1 MYKEVF
7 KRLIPIFIGSVLG
20 VTIVALAFYFLGFGS
35 KTDAILIATITLVAY
50 SCVQFFFVRRS
61 VVRERLAHHAVMTPL
76 PIVYMDK
83 KKLYSRPYL
92 DLNLKDKVWGIED
105 QGTFYALCNVREG
118 NNPLLYRCE
127 AQKILE
133 QPQKPIALRLPTSKE
148 LYFARQDRMRFK
160 ATVTVLG
167 QFGVKAED
175 WFDDKYLCIEDLAGY
190 NSEDSELDDI
200 CAMSMKPDDSSDIYA
215 IEFIGYHVRFAAD

>member
-7 KRLIPIFIGSVLG
+7 KRMVPVLIGSVIG
-20 VTIVALAFYFLGFGS
+20 VIIVALILNLLGLADS
-35 KTDAILIATITLVAY
+35 RLAARVAVITLVVWT
-50 SCVQFFFVRRS
+50 CVQFYFTRRD
-61 VVRERLAHHAVMTPL
+61 VAQERLDEHVVITPL
-76 PIVYMDK
+76 PVVYTDERE
-83 KKLYSRPYL
+83 LYSLPYL

-105 QGTFYALCNVREG
+105 QGTFYALLNAREG

-133 QPQKPIALRLPTSKE
+133 QPQKPITLRLPTSKE
-148 LYFARQDRMRFK
+148 LYFARRNRMKFR

-200 CAMSMKPDDSSDIYA
+200 CAMSMNPDDSSDIYA
-215 IEFIGYHVRFAAD
+215 IEFIGYHVRFAAA

>member
-7 KRLIPIFIGSVLG
+7 KRMVPVFIGSAIG
-20 VTIVALAFYFLGFGS
+20 VIIVALALILFGLADTRLAVRVAVITFVVWTAMQFYFKRRDVIQEHS
-35 KTDAILIATITLVAY
+35 AE
-50 SCVQFFFVRRS
+50 FFV
-61 VVRERLAHHAVMTPL
+61 VTPL
-76 PIVYMDK
+76 PIVYAGK
-83 KKLYSRPYL
+83 KKLYSLPYL
-92 DLNLKDKVWGIED
+92 DLNLKDKVWGIEV
-105 QGTFYALCNVREG
+105 QGTFYALLNAREG

-133 QPQKPIALRLPTSKE
+133 QPQKPIALRLPSNKE
-148 LYFARQDRMRFK
+148 LYFARRNRMKFR
-160 ATVTVLG
+160 ATATVLG

-200 CAMSMKPDDSSDIYA
+200 CAMSMNPDDSSDIYA